1 MEFSGPQ
8 LRKPSLHSGFEGFAV
23 GQLVRGPV
31 TEGMGWLTL
40 EGRFVLRRNSIII
53 RPYYGF

>member
-53 RPYYGF
+53 RPY